1 MKFIVKIIL
10 FVSIF
15 LISLD
20 AKTAFPKEYYTLPI
34 TKQKEYFFNFFKD
47 KIETENERILE
58 DRAFIK
64 ALNNRKDLD
73 ENSTEY
79 LKLQKLQE
87 KYKVA
92 DIYDYSK
99 FLGRVDI
106 VSPSLALAQAAI
118 ESGWGKSRF
127 FKEANNIFGQWT
139 YNPKIGI
146 VPLKRAKGKK
156 HLIRI
161 FPSLQDSIVAYMQ
174 NLNRTNAYKEFRKKR
189 KQLREKGAV
198 IDGLTLAST
207 MTKYS
212 GIGHNYVKMLESI
225 IKKNN
230 LVKLDKRLYEKIKNE
245 SMKEDK

>member
-10 FVSIF
+10 YTSTF
-15 LISLD
+15 LVFLNANTS
-20 AKTAFPKEYYTLPI
+20 FPKEYYTFPI
-34 TKQKEYFFNFFKD
+34 SKQKEYFFSFFKD
-47 KIETENERILE
+47 KIEMENERILE

-64 ALNNRKDLD
+64 ALNNRKNLD
-73 ENSTEY
+73 KNSTEY

-106 VSPSLALAQAAI
+106 ISPSLALAQAAI

-146 VPLKRAKGKK
+146 VPLKRTKGKK
-156 HLIRI
+156 HLIRV

-189 KQLREKGAV
+189 KQLREKNEV
-198 IDGLTLAST
+198 IDGLSLAST

-230 LVKLDKRLYEKIKNE
+230 LVKLDKKFYEKIKSKLIE
-245 SMKEDK
+245 EDK